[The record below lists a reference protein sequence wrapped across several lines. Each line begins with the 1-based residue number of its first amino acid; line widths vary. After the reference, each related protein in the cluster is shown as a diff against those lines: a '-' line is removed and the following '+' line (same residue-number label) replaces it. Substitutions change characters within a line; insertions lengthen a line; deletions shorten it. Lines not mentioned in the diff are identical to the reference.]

1 MKAIQVAAYGS
12 LDSLTLAELDD
23 PVPGDN
29 EVLVDVAAASVN
41 PIDWKIISGAMKAF
55 IPLPLPFTPGVDAA
69 GTVIAV
75 GRNVTTLAP
84 GDEVMGFISIVGAFA
99 TRAVVDAARLARK
112 PASLGFLEAAAIPA
126 ASLTAWQA
134 LHEYGA
140 LQAGQ
145 TVLIH
150 AAAGGVGSVAVQ
162 LAKMAGAH
170 VTATASAGNRDYV
183 QSLGATDVID
193 YTQEDFAARTS
204 KFDMVLDLVGGDTQA
219 RSWSVLKPGGT
230 LVSTVSKPDSVLGN
244 DVGTTGKNFATRAD
258 AAQLTTLAALYG
270 SGQLGTHI
278 DSVFPFPKASGALA
292 RSMSGHVRGKVIL
305 DMGAYQSSGREA
317 DRR

>member
-1 MKAIQVAAYGS
+1 MKAIRVAAYGS
-12 LDSLTLAELDD
+12 PDIMTLAELDD

-29 EVLVDVAAASVN
+29 EVLIDVAAASVN
-41 PIDWKIISGAMKAF
+41 PIDWKIVSGAMKAF

-84 GDEVMGFISIVGAFA
+84 GDEVMGFIGIVGAFA

-112 PASLGFLEAAAIPA
+112 PASLGFVEAAAIPA

-134 LHEYGA
+134 LHEHGA

-162 LAKMAGAH
+162 LAKLAGAR
-170 VTATASAGNRDYV
+170 VTGTASAGNRDYV
-183 QSLGATDVID
+183 QSLGATEVID
-193 YTQEDFAARTS
+193 YAAEDFAARAS
-204 KFDMVLDLVGGDTQA
+204 KFDVVLDLVGGDTQA
-219 RSWSVLKPGGT
+219 RSWSVLKPGGI
-230 LVSTVSKPDSVLGN
+230 LVSTVSKPDPARGH
-244 DVGTTGKNFATRAD
+244 DVGATGKNFATRAD
-258 AAQLTTLAALYG
+258 GSLLAMLAALYA
-270 SGQLGTHI
+270 SGELRTHI
-278 DSVFPFPKASGALA
+278 DSVFSLPKASHALA
-292 RSMSGHVRGKVIL
+292 RSMSGHVRGKVTL
-305 DMGAYQSSGREA
+305 DVAA
-317 DRR
+317 